1 MSTSLRVFLW
11 SGPRNVSTAL
21 MYSFAQRSD
30 SLVVDEP
37 LYAHYLRVSGAEHP
51 AREVVIASQNS
62 NGIAVM
68 KELTLSP
75 YSKQLLFVKHMAHHL
90 VDLDLQLLLPVKNIL
105 LIRHPG
111 EVLNSFSKIID
122 QPILR
127 DIGIKR
133 QAEVYQWLEEQGEAP
148 MVLDGNEVLKDPS
161 TVLNGVCQELGI
173 PFETNMLQWK
183 AGPRPEDGIWAPH
196 WYSNVHRSTG
206 FQAYQPKSRT
216 VRPDLEAVLKA
227 AMPHYEFLFS
237 KSIKA

>member
-1 MSTSLRVFLW
+1 
-11 SGPRNVSTAL
+11 

-30 SLVVDEP
+30 TRVVDEP

-51 AREVVIASQNS
+51 AKEAVIASQNS

-75 YSKQLLFVKHMAHHL
+75 YPEQLLFVKHMAHHL
-90 VDLDLQLLLPVKNIL
+90 VDLDLQLLLPAKNML

-133 QAEVYQWLEEQGEAP
+133 QAEVYRWLAEQGEAP
-148 MVLDGNEVLKDPS
+148 LVLDGNEVLKNPA
-161 TVLNGVCQELGI
+161 TVLKGVCQALGL
-173 PFETNMLQWK
+173 PFESAMLQWE

-216 VRPDLEAVLKA
+216 VRPDLEAVLEA
-227 AMPHYEFLFS
+227 AMPYYEFLYS